1 MSSPASPLR
10 LFVPG
15 DLATG
20 SKIELPADQ
29 AHYVA
34 HVMRRSVGD
43 PVLLFN
49 GRDGEW
55 QGDLETIHKK
65 AACVAVTAQ
74 TQGQPTDRN
83 LTLLF
88 APIKRTATDMIVQ
101 KASELGV
108 TVIQPVITAR
118 TNSDRVRVDRLTAIA
133 IEAAEQ
139 CERLSI
145 PEVCEPVSLQ
155 DKLENWPEDRVLF
168 VLDETGTGTPIAHVL
183 SESAAQ
189 NMAAA
194 AFVIGPEG
202 GFSETELDLM
212 RALPFSRFVSLGPR
226 ILRADTAALAALTCW
241 QALCGDWRYANKG

>member
-1 MSSPASPLR
+1 MPSPASPLR
-10 LFVPG
+10 LFVSG
-15 DLATG
+15 DLAAG
-20 SKIELPADQ
+20 SKIELPSDQ
-29 AHYVA
+29 VHYVA

-55 QGDLETIHKK
+55 QGDLVAIHKK
-65 AACVAVTAQ
+65 AASVAVTAQ
-74 TQGQPTDRN
+74 TLSQPIERD

-88 APIKRTATDMIVQ
+88 APIKRTATDMVVQ

-108 TVIQPVITAR
+108 TVLQPVITAR

-139 CERLSI
+139 CERLTV
-145 PEVCEPVSLQ
+145 PKVYEPVSLQ
-155 DKLENWPEDRVLF
+155 DKLENWPEGCVLF
-168 VLDETGTGTPIAHVL
+168 VMDETGTGAPIADVL

-189 NMAAA
+189 DTAAA

-241 QALCGDWRYANKG
+241 QALCGDWRHANKG

>member
-1 MSSPASPLR
+1 MPSPARPLR
-10 LFVPG
+10 LFVPN
-15 DLATG
+15 DLSGG
-20 SKIELPADQ
+20 SEVVLPADQ

-34 HVMRRSVGD
+34 HVMRRTGGD

-55 QGDLETIHKK
+55 HGALTAVGKKSATI
-65 AACVAVTAQ
+65 AVAHQ
-74 TQGQPTDRN
+74 TRSQYIERG

-88 APIKRTATDMIVQ
+88 APIKRAATDMIVQ
-101 KASELGV
+101 KASELGA
-108 TVIQPVITAR
+108 TTIQPVVTER

-133 IEAAEQ
+133 TEAAEQ

-145 PEVCEPVSLQ
+145 PEVRAPLSLP
-155 DKLENWPEDRVLF
+155 DAFEKWPGNRVLF
-168 VLDETGTGTPIAHVL
+168 VLDETGTGAPIADVL
-183 SESAAQ
+183 SEEAAQ
-189 NMAAA
+189 NMDAA

-212 RALPFSRFVSLGPR
+212 RSLPFSRFVSLGPR

-241 QALCGDWRYANKG
+241 QALCGDWRHTI

>member
-1 MSSPASPLR
+1 MSSPARPLR
-10 LFVPG
+10 LFVPN
-15 DLATG
+15 DLGKGQDIDLSTEQ
-20 SKIELPADQ
+20 S
-29 AHYVA
+29 HYVA

-55 QGDLETIHKK
+55 QGALALIGKK
-65 AACVAVTAQ
+65 SATVSVSDQ
-74 TQGQPTDRN
+74 TQQQPVERG

-88 APIKRTATDMIVQ
+88 APIKRAATDMVVQ

-108 TVIQPVITAR
+108 RVLQPVVTDR

-133 IEAAEQ
+133 TEAAEQ

-145 PEVCEPVSLQ
+145 PEVRMPLALSDALG
-155 DKLENWPEDRVLF
+155 NWPETCILF
-168 VLDETGTGTPIAHVL
+168 VMDETGTGDPIADVL
-183 SESAAQ
+183 SEPVVQ
-189 NMAAA
+189 NTGAA

-212 RALPFSRFVSLGPR
+212 RSLPFSRFVSLGPR

-241 QALCGDWRYANKG
+241 QALVGDWSRPVT

>member
-10 LFVPG
+10 LFVPS

-20 SKIELPADQ
+20 LIIELSSDQ

-43 PVLLFN
+43 AVLLFN

-55 QGDLETIHKK
+55 QGDLAEIQKK
-65 AACVAVTAQ
+65 AASVSITAQ
-74 TQGQPTDRN
+74 TQGQPIERN

-88 APIKRTATDMIVQ
+88 APIKRMATDMIVQ

-108 TVIQPVITAR
+108 TVIQPLITAR
-118 TNSDRVRVDRLTAIA
+118 TNSDRVRVGRLTAIA
-133 IEAAEQ
+133 TQAAEQ
-139 CERLSI
+139 CERLTL
-145 PEVCEPVSLQ
+145 PVVFEPVSLQ
-155 DKLENWPEDRVLF
+155 DKLKIWPEDCVLF
-168 VLDETGTGTPIAHVL
+168 VMDETGTGAPIADVL

-189 NMAAA
+189 DAAAA
-194 AFVIGPEG
+194 AFMIGPEG

-212 RALPFSRFVSLGPR
+212 RSLPFSRFISLGPR

-241 QALCGDWRYANKG
+241 QALCGDWRHANKG

>member
-20 SKIELPADQ
+20 LIIELSSDQ

-43 PVLLFN
+43 AVLLFN

-55 QGDLETIHKK
+55 QGDLAEIQKK
-65 AACVAVTAQ
+65 AASVFITAQ
-74 TQGQPTDRN
+74 TQGQPIERN

-88 APIKRTATDMIVQ
+88 APIKRMATDMIVQ

-118 TNSDRVRVDRLTAIA
+118 TNSDRVRVGRLTAIA
-133 IEAAEQ
+133 TEASEQ
-139 CERLSI
+139 CERLTLPVI
-145 PEVCEPVSLQ
+145 FEPVSIQ
-155 DKLENWPEDRVLF
+155 DKLESWPEDRVLF
-168 VLDETGTGTPIAHVL
+168 VMDETGTGAPIADVL

-189 NMAAA
+189 DAAAA

-212 RALPFSRFVSLGPR
+212 RSLPFSRFMSLGPR

-241 QALCGDWRYANKG
+241 QALCGDWRHANKG

>member
-1 MSSPASPLR
+1 MSSSASPLR

-20 SKIELPADQ
+20 LNIELPSDQ

-43 PVLLFN
+43 SVLLFN

-55 QGDLETIHKK
+55 RGDLVAIHKK
-65 AACVAVTAQ
+65 AASIAVAAQ
-74 TQGQPTDRN
+74 TQNQPIERN

-108 TVIQPVITAR
+108 TVLQPVITAR
-118 TNSDRVRVDRLTAIA
+118 TNNDRIRVDRLTAIA

-139 CERLSI
+139 CERLTV
-145 PEVCEPVSLQ
+145 PEVFEPVSLQ
-155 DKLENWPEDRVLF
+155 DELEKWPEDSVLF
-168 VLDETGTGTPIAHVL
+168 VMDETGTGVPIAEEL
-183 SESAAQ
+183 AGPAAQ
-189 NMAAA
+189 DMAAA

-202 GFSETELDLM
+202 GFTEAELDLM

-241 QALCGDWRYANKG
+241 QALCGDWRHADKG